1 MHHNC
6 ISAPSPLA
14 QNMIFRMS
22 TGTIWGAGT
31 KWRLFNDDLHYTC
44 SSTDACAL
52 AQLRSFDIWHNI
64 HMHLF
69 LTVCFTTPV
78 HHIQFCLSRH
88 LCFLTSYTVYYRIFH
103 NLLLNNFLLRI
114 SFYENIIHQNLYRQN
129 LCFSKSHCTVYIQSS
144 LTKSVLNTISFY
156 TIFRYTKSTL
166 NTISFYTLVIYKVP
180 LCPLYFFFV

>member
-1 MHHNC
+1 MIITETQPVICKHMNTYWYCIFYLTENKHFYNKSCNLALKINSRNLALNITHATSLWIKKITQPLIKNGPHVGCFLTAWGGKVRGWAEMHHNC

-69 LTVCFTTPV
+69 LTVCFTAPV
-78 HHIQFCLSRH
+78 HHI
-88 LCFLTSYTVYYRIFH
+88 
-103 NLLLNNFLLRI
+103 
-114 SFYENIIHQNLYRQN
+114 
-129 LCFSKSHCTVYIQSS
+129 
-144 LTKSVLNTISFY
+144 
-156 TIFRYTKSTL
+156 
-166 NTISFYTLVIYKVP
+166 
-180 LCPLYFFFV
+180 